1 MTYFDPETQPELNR
15 QRIHEEMQSIH
26 LQNKATRGKNVLNRV
41 LAFLGA
47 WMVARG
53 ETLRRKNSAPQAR
66 YAELN
71 KKTAHR

>member
-1 MTYFDPETQPELNR
+1 MSYFDPETQPELNR
-15 QRIHEEMQSIH
+15 QRIHEEMQMIH
-26 LQNKATRGKNVLNRV
+26 LQNKAMRGKNILNRI

-53 ETLRRKNSAPQAR
+53 EILRRKNSVPQAR

-71 KKTAHR
+71 KKIAHR